1 MKILRSILPEPRI
14 GDDAKSMLQNYTA
27 LRESILRFDLPTDV
41 AIYDYIKDF
50 VSQHSHLPT
59 QETASQF
66 FEANNQYDEADR
78 IRSLSSIPPVYRGD
92 FIFLIEKQVEDAR
105 VMSLSETMAQVKEI
119 TRNGIE
125 IKEGKKKRTLKGARD
140 AGRFIFQQLHDL
152 MTPTFGS
159 RIGGEAL
166 GDGDEF
172 WEEYQK
178 VKDATV
184 EVLPKTGLEVI
195 DNAIGGFKRKELY
208 IMAGFTGHMKS
219 KSALNW
225 VYNQSVYGGTSTIYF
240 SLEMHYSQCRR
251 TVYSFH
257 STHPKFRA
265 KRMALGIQAHANPD
279 VGLDPI
285 KMREGHLSQDEELFL
300 KEVIDDLR
308 DNMQNGTYG
317 SIFFEVADPDS
328 LDFTV
333 EDMRTKAET
342 IAQKHPVKLVVVD
355 HALLMSSRRWVN
367 STTERLN
374 EVIRDLKKT
383 AMGFNRGQGV
393 PILCLFQINREGFK
407 AAEKNNGTYNLTHLS
422 YANEAERSADVVIAG
437 WFGDDMREKSMIK
450 YQCLK
455 SRDQAPFEAFE
466 AQVSWPVGRI
476 LNTPLS
482 FNMGASSGGGTSKG
496 GSKADPLDDVV

>member
-1 MKILRSILPEPRI
+1 MRILRSIIPEPRI
-14 GDDAKSMLQNYTA
+14 GDDEKAMLQNYTA
-27 LRESILRFDLPTDV
+27 LRESILKFDLPTDRS
-41 AIYDYIKDF
+41 IYEYIKDF

-59 QETASQF
+59 QETAINFLDS
-66 FEANNQYDEADR
+66 NNQYDEADR
-78 IRSLSSIPPVYRGD
+78 IRSLSTIEPAYRGD
-92 FIFLIEKQVEDAR
+92 FIFLIEKQVEEAR
-105 VMSLSETMAQVKEI
+105 VMALSETMAQVKEI

-125 IKEGKKKRTLKGARD
+125 IKEGRTKRKLKGARD
-140 AGRFIFQQLHDL
+140 AGRFISQQLHDL

-178 VKDATV
+178 IKDTKV
-184 EVLPKTGLEVI
+184 EILPKTGLQVI
-195 DNAIGGFKRKELY
+195 DDAIGGFKRKELY

-219 KSALNW
+219 KSAVNW
-225 VYNQSVYGGTSTIYF
+225 VYNQSVFGGTSTVYF

-251 TVYSFH
+251 TIYAFH
-257 STHPKFRA
+257 SMHPKFRK
-265 KRMALGIQAHANPD
+265 KRLALGIQSHPNPD

-285 KMREGHLSQDEELFL
+285 KIRDGKLTKDEELFL
-300 KEVIDDLR
+300 REVIDDLKT
-308 DNMQNGTYG
+308 NMKNGTYG

-342 IAQKHPVKLVVVD
+342 IASKHPVKLVVVD
-355 HALLMSSRRWVN
+355 HALLMSARRWVA

-383 AMGFNRGQGV
+383 AMGFNRGQGI

-407 AAEKNNGTYNLTHLS
+407 AAEKNDGTYNLTHLS
-422 YANEAERSADVVIAG
+422 YANEAERSADVVIAS
-437 WFGDDMREKSMIK
+437 WYDDNMRQKNMIK

-466 AQVSWPVGRI
+466 AQTAWPVGRI
-476 LNTPLS
+476 LNTPMN
-482 FNMGASSGGGTSKG
+482 FKMGASP
-496 GSKADPLDDVV
+496 KAKAKKEDPLEDVV

>member
-1 MKILRSILPEPRI
+1 MKILRSILPDPRI
-14 GDDAKSMLQNYTA
+14 GDDAKAMLQNYSA

-41 AIYDYIKDF
+41 AIYEYVKDF
-50 VSQHSHLPT
+50 VAQHSHLPV
-59 QETASQF
+59 QNTAIEF
-66 FEANNQYDEADR
+66 FDSNNQYDEADR
-78 IRSLSSIPPVYRGD
+78 IRSLSSIDPSYRGD
-92 FIFLIEKQVEDAR
+92 FIFLIEKQVEGAR
-105 VMSLSETMAQVKEI
+105 VISLSETMAQVKEI

-125 IKEGKKKRTLKGARD
+125 IKEGKKKRILKGARD
-140 AGRFIFQQLHDL
+140 AGKYIFQQLHGV

-178 VKDATV
+178 VKDTKV

-195 DNAIGGFKRKELY
+195 DNALGGFKRKELY
-208 IMAGFTGHMKS
+208 IVAGFTGHMKS
-219 KSALNW
+219 RSALNW
-225 VYNQSVYGGTSTIYF
+225 VYNQSVFGGTSTIYF

-251 TVYSFH
+251 MIYCFH

-265 KRMALGIQAHANPD
+265 KRMALGIQKHANPD

-285 KMREGHLSQDEELFL
+285 KMREAKLDQDEEAFL
-300 KEVIDDLR
+300 KEVIQDLKE
-308 DNMQNGTYG
+308 NMENGTYG

-333 EDMRTKAET
+333 EDMRTKAEA
-342 IAQKHPVKLVVVD
+342 ISQKHPIKLIVVD

-422 YANEAERSADVVIAG
+422 YANEAERSADVVISG

-476 LNTPLS
+476 LNTPLNFS
-482 FNMGASSGGGTSKG
+482 MGSSPKSGSKA
-496 GSKADPLDDVV
+496 KADPLDDVV